1 MAKQLDHIT
10 DDLQAFIQAQK
21 IFFVATA
28 AETGTVNLSPKG
40 MDSFRILGPNRVM
53 WLNVTGSGNETAA
66 HLLHNDR
73 ITIMFCAFE
82 GKPLI
87 LRLYGHGKTYHS
99 GSAEWSEYYPL
110 FAPLEGA
117 RQLID
122 IQVNLVQSSCGMA
135 VPFMDYNR
143 EREDLAIWARKQS
156 PDGIQNYWARK
167 NMVSIDGFDTG
178 IFASPSA
185 SDNKN

>member
-1 MAKQLDHIT
+1 MGKKLDQIT
-10 DDLQAFIQAQK
+10 PELESFISNQK

-40 MDSFRILGPNRVM
+40 MDSFRMIGPNRVM

-66 HLLHNDR
+66 HLLMHDR
-73 ITIMFCAFE
+73 ITVMFCAFE

-87 LRLYGHGKTYHS
+87 LRLYGHGKAYHPS
-99 GSAEWSEYYPL
+99 DAEWQEYAQL
-110 FAPLEGA
+110 FPPFEGA

-122 IQVNLVQSSCGMA
+122 IQVILVQTSCGMA

-143 EREDLAIWARKQS
+143 ERNELNAWARKQG
-156 PDGIQNYWARK
+156 PDGIQDYWARK
-167 NMVSIDGFDTG
+167 NMASIDGFDTG
-178 IFASPSA
+178 IFASTA
-185 SDNKN
+185 TDENK